1 MVERKIVGSKSRLVF
16 ALIFRFILMLK
27 TPQVPIVP
35 RDDGLSLFNSA
46 QNRRKNSSAIRH
58 QSVASMPSRSQRR
71 LRQPLLRNKEAVQL
85 QSPRCEEH
93 AAPPE
98 EKLPTP
104 PGSHQQPLAVFPLLP
119 PLGEETRS
127 VPFFSFREGI
137 AYVP

>member
-16 ALIFRFILMLK
+16 SLIFRFILMLK
-27 TPQVPIVP
+27 TTQVPIVP

-98 EKLPTP
+98 EKLPTT
-104 PGSHQQPLAVFPLLP
+104 PGRFTRQDSLWPFRVKRSAGSTAQSVQYCIALLS
-119 PLGEETRS
+119 G
-127 VPFFSFREGI
+127 
-137 AYVP
+137 

>member
-35 RDDGLSLFNSA
+35 TDDGLSLFNSA

-71 LRQPLLRNKEAVQL
+71 LRQPLLEKRSGAT
-85 QSPRCEEH
+85 QSPRKEEH
-93 AAPPE
+93 AAPPR
-98 EKLPTP
+98 
-104 PGSHQQPLAVFPLLP
+104 
-119 PLGEETRS
+119 GETADYSGE
-127 VPFFSFREGI
+127 VYP
-137 AYVP
+137 